1 MKEAGEMSRF
11 STAKFTGEEYEFAYK
26 LINVSARDFRDFGEY
41 KNADSHVLELAHR
54 LEMVNDCRQTVL
66 ALIQKEQKRRE
77 ECQ

>member
-41 KNADSHVLELAHR
+41 KNAD
-54 LEMVNDCRQTVL
+54 
-66 ALIQKEQKRRE
+66 
-77 ECQ
+77 